1 MKTNRK
7 EIKIAASVHE
17 LLTREAGEYFLSH
30 KEYTEAAIR
39 YFASRKLNP
48 KTIKDGTAYGLH
60 AALDKGFEQVMAF
73 LLRQEQEKGEVML
86 ESLKGI
92 LHEQI
97 NARVLTEILLN
108 NLHQLSRLSREEVQ
122 QLVQQNGEYA
132 RQRKQDILKV
142 YKKEKQE
149 PKVK

>member
-1 MKTNRK
+1 MKRMKSTRK

-30 KEYTEAAIR
+30 KEYTEAAIH

-60 AALDKGFEQVMAF
+60 AALDKGFEEVMAM
-73 LLRQEQEKGEVML
+73 LVRQEQEKGEVML

-97 NARVLTEILLN
+97 NARVLTEVLLN
-108 NLHQLSRLSREEVQ
+108 NLHQLSNLGREEVQ
-122 QLVQQNGEYA
+122 QLIEKNGQYA

-142 YKKEKQE
+142 YRQEKQE
-149 PKVK
+149 P

>member
-1 MKTNRK
+1 MKSMKTHRK
-7 EIKIAASVHE
+7 EIKIAATVHE

-60 AALDKGFEQVMAF
+60 AALDKGFEEVIA
-73 LLRQEQEKGEVML
+73 LLVRQEKEKGEVML
-86 ESLKGI
+86 ESLRGV

-97 NARVLTEILLN
+97 NARVLTEVLLN
-108 NLHQLSRLSREEVQ
+108 NLHQLSRLGGEELQ
-122 QLVQQNGEYA
+122 QLIEKNRQYI

-142 YKKEKQE
+142 YKQEKQE
-149 PKVK
+149 P

>member
-1 MKTNRK
+1 MKSNRK
-7 EIKIAASVHE
+7 EIKIATSVHE
-17 LLTREAGEYFLSH
+17 LLVREAGEYFLSH

-48 KTIKDGTAYGLH
+48 TTIKDGTAYGLH
-60 AALDKGFEQVMAF
+60 AALDKGFQGIIAMLV
-73 LLRQEQEKGEVML
+73 RQEQEKGDVML

-97 NARVLTEILLN
+97 NARVLTEVLLN
-108 NLHQLSRLSREEVQ
+108 NLHQLSNLSSEKVQ
-122 QLVQQNGEYA
+122 QLIQQNSQYA

-142 YKKEKQE
+142 YKQE
-149 PKVK
+149 QGEAKS